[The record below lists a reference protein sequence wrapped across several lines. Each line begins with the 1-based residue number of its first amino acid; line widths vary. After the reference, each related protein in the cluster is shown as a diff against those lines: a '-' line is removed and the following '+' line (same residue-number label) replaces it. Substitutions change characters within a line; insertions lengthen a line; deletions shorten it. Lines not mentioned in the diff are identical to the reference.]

1 MPHDANEPPTTNPHG
16 SPLPALFCARVC
28 DRYNSVTFHNKDN
41 DTIVDDA
48 AERAKANLQR
58 CVVGNVDDVEGTR
71 ELLRSVACTCACVWH
86 GTLSLSVA
94 SAGTF
99 ASCMLAQLLHCSAPC
114 CALVYSHYMPW
125 LADALATESAASKR
139 ALQAA
144 KTPALP
150 RATETA
156 IREHFAI
163 ELQLHDFAVDLH
175 QRQLEHVRALRRAS
189 AAAST
194 SSSSPASS
202 SSDATS
208 TSGSTSISTS
218 TQH

>member
-86 GTLSLSVA
+86 GTLSLCSFRWHLCIVHA
-94 SAGTF
+94 CATPSLFGPLLRPCVQPLHA
-99 ASCMLAQLLHCSAPC
+99 LACGR
-114 CALVYSHYMPW
+114 
-125 LADALATESAASKR
+125 LATESAASKR

>member
-1 MPHDANEPPTTNPHG
+1 M
-16 SPLPALFCARVC
+16 
-28 DRYNSVTFHNKDN
+28 YM
-41 DTIVDDA
+41 
-48 AERAKANLQR
+48 
-58 CVVGNVDDVEGTR
+58 CV
-71 ELLRSVACTCACVWH
+71 CVWH
-86 GTLSLSVA
+86 NTLSAA
-94 SAGTF
+94 SAGAF
-99 ASCMLAQLLHCSAPC
+99 ASCMPAILHHCSAPC

-125 LADALATESAASKR
+125 LADTLAKESAASKR

-189 AAAST
+189 ASTSPST
-194 SSSSPASS
+194 SSSASS

-208 TSGSTSISTS
+208 ISGSTSISAS